1 MGDVGPTADSVNGRY
16 LANLARK
23 DWLQNLQTAYFRQR
37 VSLHHPRVKS
47 HYVRYFGVTSKNTH
61 FIEQAARVLLGA
73 EAVDRAEAHLSERI
87 DVAMREIDGATVRA
101 KTLLEAEGV
110 TATPEY
116 AQEPLEVEAK
126 WTSPKMA
133 RYLELMIKADRMLTL
148 LEALRLSGA
157 ITTNA
162 YDRQVALVIRQVAT
176 VPRVALN
183 LTMGLR
189 KRANRTPA
197 APESVRAP
205 ATGDREEV
213 PTPIE
218 APSAPSAIAA

>member
-1 MGDVGPTADSVNGRY
+1 MGDLGPVSDSVNGRY

-23 DWLQNLQTAYFRQR
+23 DWLKNLQTAYFRQR
-37 VSLHHPRVKS
+37 IALHHPRVKS
-47 HYVRYFGVTSKNTH
+47 HFVRYFGITSKNTH

-87 DVAMREIDGATVRA
+87 DAAMKDIDGATVRA

-116 AQEPLEVEAK
+116 AQEPLDIEAK

-133 RYLELMIKADRMLTL
+133 RYLELMIKADRLLTL
-148 LEALRLSGA
+148 LEALRLCGA
-157 ITTNA
+157 ITTNV
-162 YDRQVALVIRQVAT
+162 YDRQVALVIRQLAT

-189 KRANRTPA
+189 KRANRT
-197 APESVRAP
+197 
-205 ATGDREEV
+205 
-213 PTPIE
+213 E
-218 APSAPSAIAA
+218 APSEAARAPIPAEHEEPPAIEATPTPSAMAA